1 MIRLPALGLTILQLI
16 KSFDSHNTLKSSVRL
31 FLHGHDFVG
40 HKHEAVPVQILST
53 ATDDFCLEN
62 QHMRACFSGPSGS
75 LKVTCREDKLEGKG
89 EGRGRKCAN

>member
-31 FLHGHDFVG
+31 FLHGHDFAG
-40 HKHEAVPVQILST
+40 HKYEAIPVQVLST

-75 LKVTCREDKLEGKG
+75 LKVTRREDKAGGKRGGQG
-89 EGRGRKCAN
+89 EEMH